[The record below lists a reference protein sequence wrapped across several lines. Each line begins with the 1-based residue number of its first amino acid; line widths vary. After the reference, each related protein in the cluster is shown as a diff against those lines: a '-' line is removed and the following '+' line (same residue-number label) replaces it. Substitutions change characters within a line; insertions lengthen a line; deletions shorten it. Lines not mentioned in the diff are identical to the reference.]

1 MFNIL
6 DHNLKAMHLH
16 TEMLEAC
23 GWDEEECDRVLSI
36 ASDVIQDLDPPSPGL
51 TLEQH
56 LDVAMLPMLINRKV
70 EDFQAEIIIK
80 YMQHQKKFYDWAL
93 STVRKG

>member
-23 GWDEEECDRVLSI
+23 DWDEEECDRILAV
-36 ASDVIQDLDPPSPGL
+36 ASEAIENLDIVSTGL
-51 TLEQH
+51 TLTQF
-56 LDVAMLPMLINRKV
+56 LDTVMLPKLLNRNL
-70 EDFQAEIIIK
+70 EEIQAGIIIK
-80 YMQHQKKFYDWAL
+80 YMHHQKQYYDWAL
-93 STVRKG
+93 STVRKD